1 MNAIKGAICS
11 RIHTGQ
17 EGYGCKGCWTTL
29 SLPAASESSVRSHWL
44 WTRPRWSHNKIQEK
58 NTPAIYRISIMAYTD
73 GSVVTKGRVQVT
85 EVSTS
90 SLTTG
95 MEQNQNKTRDI
106 CSALRVAMACPMV
119 NSPCCICG
127 AVSHSHSM
135 AYIYIRFPNSACSE
149 KIIKHTIIQKS
160 NFLYLPPFPQ

>member
-1 MNAIKGAICS
+1 MLPDTYRPRRLWLQRMLNNAISSCCV
-11 RIHTGQ
+11 RI
-17 EGYGCKGCWTTL
+17 ERSK
-29 SLPAASESSVRSHWL
+29 SLTVDQAALVSQQN
-44 WTRPRWSHNKIQEK
+44 PRK
-58 NTPAIYRISIMAYTD
+58 NTPAIYRISVMAYTD